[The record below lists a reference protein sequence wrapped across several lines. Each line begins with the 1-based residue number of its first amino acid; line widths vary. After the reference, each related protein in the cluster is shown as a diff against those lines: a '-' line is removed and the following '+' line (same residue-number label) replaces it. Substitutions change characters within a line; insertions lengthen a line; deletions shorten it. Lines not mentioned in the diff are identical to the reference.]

1 MIAWLQACWLRER
14 IVVLLYRVFVRPIS
28 HWHDDWPVY
37 DWCENDYCSQAA
49 AQPSQK
55 QNRMKK
61 AEATTE
67 SQRRTRRLEILI
79 ALRKMYRN
87 VLRAQG
93 LHSQP
98 SRCMKPRNKVCYLAC
113 LLSLP
118 CVSFYLQMS
127 TQQFILITCPPS
139 LGQVGYN
146 LRVQI
151 VDWSIQ
157 RRADIISHCDLH
169 MVQSRGF
176 IA

>member
-1 MIAWLQACWLRER
+1 MAIMIAWLQACWLRER

-37 DWCENDYCSQAA
+37 DWCENDCCSQAA

-55 QNRMKK
+55 RNSKKK

-93 LHSQP
+93 LLSQP
-98 SRCMKPRNKVCYLAC
+98 SPLYETSQQSMLSRMPTFSTLC
-113 LLSLP
+113 LVLLTNEYSAIHSYHLSS
-118 CVSFYLQMS
+118 VIRASWLQ
-127 TQQFILITCPPS
+127 P
-139 LGQVGYN
+139 
-146 LRVQI
+146 
-151 VDWSIQ
+151 
-157 RRADIISHCDLH
+157 
-169 MVQSRGF
+169 
-176 IA
+176 